1 MPRRWRHHLKTEAA
15 VTAGKQMAVVG
26 AGREAEPRA
35 LSTYTHTEQYEGS
48 NEEASLLFFWLVP
61 VPMPSLLQPALMEF
75 GAGGSAVA
83 EDGTII
89 SNRKN
94 PQRIALAQQLFRM
107 PFRPVV
113 ITRNRSITSITID
126 LAKVS
131 NTKNFTN
138 TRTNFQ
144 KLSLGPASIRLSSKH
159 FPTEEIEAVGT
170 DW

>member
-1 MPRRWRHHLKTEAA
+1 
-15 VTAGKQMAVVG
+15 MAD
-26 AGREAEPRA
+26 
-35 LSTYTHTEQYEGS
+35 
-48 NEEASLLFFWLVP
+48 
-61 VPMPSLLQPALMEF
+61 
-75 GAGGSAVA
+75 
-83 EDGTII
+83 DGTI

-94 PQRIALAQQLFRM
+94 PQRIALAQLFRM
-107 PFRPVV
+107 PFCPV
-113 ITRNRSITSITID
+113 IIIRNRSITSNTID

-131 NTKNFTN
+131 NTKNVTN